1 MSMFPKVALISMLLK
16 NIVICNVMILVLCG
30 CKAKEHSVTNSSQI
44 MRDTLIMN
52 KTIRISDTIY
62 KCDTLSQVRCITIT
76 AATEM
81 NRNSN
86 KIDTVEKFI
95 TPSVSEKHN
104 SSVKW
109 FELPIINSI
118 LLLVLI
124 WILYKQR

>member
-1 MSMFPKVALISMLLK
+1 MSMFPRLAQISTQLK
-16 NIVICNVMILVLCG
+16 NIVICNFMILVLCG
-30 CKAKEHSVTNSSQI
+30 CKAQEHAVTNSSQI
-44 MRDTLIMN
+44 MRDTIIMN

-86 KIDTVEKFI
+86 KIDTVEKLI
-95 TPSVSEKHN
+95 TPSVSNKPE

-109 FELPIINSI
+109 YELPIINSV